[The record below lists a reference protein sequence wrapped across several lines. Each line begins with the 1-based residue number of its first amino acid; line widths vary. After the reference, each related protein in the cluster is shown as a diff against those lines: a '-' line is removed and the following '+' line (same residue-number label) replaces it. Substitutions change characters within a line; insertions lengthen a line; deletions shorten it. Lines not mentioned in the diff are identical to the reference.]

1 MAMTRCP
8 YKPALLC
15 VLALLLAWTCVQQVH
30 AAPRFRHLTMED
42 GLSNNEVY
50 DVVQDRKGY
59 IWLATAD
66 GLDRYDG
73 YSFTVFRHDPSNP
86 ASLSGSAPS
95 LTASIFMIR

>member
-1 MAMTRCP
+1 MRRPQKTV
-8 YKPALLC
+8 LLC
-15 VLALLLAWTCVQQVH
+15 TLAMVLAWACITQAH

-50 DVVQDRKGY
+50 DIAQDKKGY

-73 YSFTVFRHDPSNP
+73 YGFTVF
-86 ASLSGSAPS
+86 
-95 LTASIFMIR
+95 